1 MTGSNGEG
9 VTSIDLEN
17 RHPRGSLLGRFIV
30 FGLVIALVF
39 SVLAAR
45 LFYLQVDQ
53 GSYYTGLSDSNR
65 IVSQEIPSTR
75 GLIYDRNGTAL
86 VSNVPT
92 YAVQVLSANLPL
104 TQRPAVVARL
114 ASLLGLTTSAI
125 NQTIDKDPGAR
136 FDEVTIAT
144 GVPEDVARVISE
156 QHLAMPGV
164 SVIVESQRDYLY
176 GPLLSQIVGYT
187 GAVTTADLQRLTA
200 QGYLSDD
207 QIGKAGVEAQ
217 YEAALRGQYGS
228 EQDERDAL
236 GQDLGVLSQTQDPVP
251 GDSLDLTIDLKTQ
264 QQAQTA
270 LEWGLN
276 TAHVQSGVVIAM
288 DPQTGQILAMVSLP
302 TYDDNAFAQGISDAQ
317 FQAYLKNPN
326 QPLLNHA
333 IAEQYAPGS
342 TYKLV
347 TGTGALADKKIT
359 AQTKIQTRPYLRLGA
374 NIYPDWNHQGFGE
387 INIDYGFG
395 HSSDTFFYQLAGMLG
410 ADRLGYWASQYGFGA
425 PTGVD
430 LPGEAAGI
438 VPTNAWK
445 QEVFGQNVFPGE
457 VYQAGIG
464 QGYDAVTPLQLIN
477 AYAALANGGKLYQPQ
492 IVQQV
497 VGPDGQVVQP
507 FAPKLIRT
515 LAASPQVL
523 QEMRVAALY
532 PQILRHTYNLVD
544 EPIVVAGKSG
554 TSEFGVKD
562 KLGRLQYSSWFVAFV
577 PKSAAKSASDP
588 QGVAAISRT
597 DSNLVVMAFI
607 QDSRTIG
614 NAATEVVKYFLQ
626 MHYGIRKDLRLPQL
640 LKTGNFYGSY

>member
-30 FGLVIALVF
+30 FGLVVALVF

-53 GSYYTGLSDSNR
+53 GSYYTGLADSNR

-92 YAVQVLSANLPL
+92 YAVQVLAANLPL

-114 ASLLGLTTSAI
+114 SALLGITTSAI

-144 GVPEDVARVISE
+144 GIPEDVARVISE
-156 QHLAMPGV
+156 QHLQLPGV
-164 SVIVESQRDYLY
+164 SVIVQSKRDYLY

-187 GAVTTADLQRLTA
+187 GAVSAADLQRLAA

-207 QIGKAGVEAQ
+207 QIGKGGVEAQ

-251 GDSLDLTIDLKTQ
+251 GDSLDLSIDIKTQ

-270 LEWGLN
+270 LEWGLQ

-302 TYDDNAFAQGISDAQ
+302 TYDDNAFAQGISEAQ

-347 TGTGALADKKIT
+347 AGTGALADKKIT
-359 AQTKIQTRPYLRLGA
+359 VQTKVKTAPYLRLGA
-374 NIYPDWNHQGFGE
+374 NIYPDWNHRGFGD

-457 VYQAGIG
+457 TYQAGIG

-492 IVQQV
+492 IVKQV

-507 FAPKLIRT
+507 FAPKLVHT

-532 PQILRHTYNLVD
+532 PQLLRHTYNLVD
-544 EPIVVAGKSG
+544 EPIVIAGKSG

-577 PKSAAKSASDP
+577 PKNAAKSASDP

-607 QDSRTIG
+607 QDSRTVG

>member
-104 TQRPAVVARL
+104 TQRPAVVAQL
-114 ASLLGLTTSAI
+114 SSLLGLTTSAI

-156 QHLAMPGV
+156 QHLEMPGV
-164 SVIVESQRDYLY
+164 SVVVQSQRDYLY
-176 GPLLSQIVGYT
+176 GPLVSQVVGYT
-187 GAVTTADLQRLTA
+187 GAVTTADLQRLAT

-207 QIGKAGVEAQ
+207 QIGKAGVEAE

-251 GDSLDLTIDLKTQ
+251 GSSLDLTIDLKTQ

-276 TAHVQSGVVIAM
+276 TAHVKSGVVIAM

-347 TGTGALADKKIT
+347 TGTGAPGRQEDHRAD
-359 AQTKIQTRPYLRLGA
+359 ADPDRPLPATRRRTSTPTGTTGA
-374 NIYPDWNHQGFGE
+374 SATSISTTGSATPATR
-387 INIDYGFG
+387 
-395 HSSDTFFYQLAGMLG
+395 SSTRWPACWGPIG
-410 ADRLGYWASQYGFGA
+410 SGYWAVAVRLRGPHGRRPAGRGGRHRADQRLEAGGLR
-425 PTGVD
+425 PERLPRRG
-430 LPGEAAGI
+430 LPGRHRAG
-438 VPTNAWK
+438 
-445 QEVFGQNVFPGE
+445 
-457 VYQAGIG
+457 
-464 QGYDAVTPLQLIN
+464 L
-477 AYAALANGGKLYQPQ
+477 
-492 IVQQV
+492 
-497 VGPDGQVVQP
+497 
-507 FAPKLIRT
+507 
-515 LAASPQVL
+515 
-523 QEMRVAALY
+523 
-532 PQILRHTYNLVD
+532 
-544 EPIVVAGKSG
+544 
-554 TSEFGVKD
+554 
-562 KLGRLQYSSWFVAFV
+562 
-577 PKSAAKSASDP
+577 
-588 QGVAAISRT
+588 
-597 DSNLVVMAFI
+597 
-607 QDSRTIG
+607 
-614 NAATEVVKYFLQ
+614 
-626 MHYGIRKDLRLPQL
+626 
-640 LKTGNFYGSY
+640 